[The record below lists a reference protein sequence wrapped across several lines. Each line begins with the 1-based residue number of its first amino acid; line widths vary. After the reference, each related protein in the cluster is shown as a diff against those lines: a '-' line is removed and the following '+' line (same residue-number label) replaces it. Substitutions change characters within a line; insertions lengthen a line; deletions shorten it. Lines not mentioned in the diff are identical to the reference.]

1 MRLYRYNIPMKN
13 LLLPL
18 LMLVFLPGL
27 FAQNGEFHLNQEY
40 TIKNN
45 GDINLSC
52 SDAKV
57 FITGSDRSGTA
68 RVKIDRKITGGWRSG
83 SDDFKVEI
91 ETEDGDLHITER
103 NEGSGISF
111 NGNEEYKIEI
121 TAPEGMSLTVR
132 GGDGDYYIKNIN
144 GSISLRIDDADV
156 DLTACKGNAFDFTI
170 DDGDIRMDG
179 GKGSLQVD
187 ADDANVRI
195 LGGQF
200 SSIEADMDDGDLF
213 VETSLD
219 DQGEYTIQAQDGSVG
234 LDVTGG
240 GGEFDIRHEDTH
252 VVTSGPFKLSE
263 ESEEHSKFILKQG
276 SAKISVRADD
286 VRIKLTARN

>member
-1 MRLYRYNIPMKN
+1 MKN

-18 LMLVFLPGL
+18 LMLGVLPGL
-27 FAQNGEFHLNQEY
+27 LAQDGEFHLNQEY

-45 GDINLSC
+45 GVINLEC

-57 FITGSDRSGTA
+57 FVTGSDRSGSA
-68 RVKIDRKITGGWRSG
+68 SVKIDRTITGSWRSE
-83 SDDFKVEI
+83 SQDFKVDI
-91 ETEDGDLHITER
+91 ETEDGNLNIAER
-103 NEGSGISF
+103 NDGSGISF
-111 NGNEEYKIEI
+111 IGKEEYKIEI
-121 TAPEGMSLTVR
+121 KAPEGMSLTVR

-144 GSISLRIDDADV
+144 GSISMHVDDADA
-156 DLTACKGNAFDFTI
+156 DLTACKGNAFSFSI
-170 DDGDIRMDG
+170 DDGEIRMDG
-179 GKGSLQVD
+179 GKGSLHVD

-195 LGGQF
+195 FSGQF

-219 DQGEYTIQAQDGSVG
+219 DKGKYTIHAQDGSVD
-234 LDVTGG
+234 LDITSG

-263 ESEEHSKFILKQG
+263 ESEEHSKFTLKQG

-286 VRIKLTARN
+286 ARIKLTARN